1 MSVPL
6 RHKRLVPA
14 NDTLSVLRQVE
25 SAERK
30 TIFDSVHDTRIG
42 IRIGILS
49 FLISAIYATIRYH
62 VLKGV
67 SWSDWPVF
75 TLNKV
80 FGVSSLLLL
89 AIAIARY
96 KFRPVL
102 SNSKIL
108 YLSGLYGGVHILLSC
123 VLLDP
128 AYYEKF
134 FYDDRLTAIAGLSM
148 LSGAVAAVLFIT
160 KAGEKKE
167 RQINQIT
174 RSLAVVCGITGMHVA
189 FQGFQSWFTPNDW
202 PGFIPPLTLISFLT
216 CMAAVSMTINTKA
229 IK

>member
-6 RHKRLVPA
+6 RHKQLVPT
-14 NDTLSVLRQVE
+14 DTLSVLRQAE

-128 AYYEKF
+128 AYYDKF
-134 FYDDRLTAIAGLSM
+134 FLQGKLTGIAGCSM
-148 LSGAVAAVLFIT
+148 LSGAVAAVLFIS
-160 KAGEKKE
+160 KAGRKKDL
-167 RQINQIT
+167 QINQIT
-174 RSLAVVCGITGMHVA
+174 RSLAVICGITGMHVA
-189 FQGFQSWFTPNDW
+189 FQGFQSWLTPGDW

-216 CMAAVSMTINTKA
+216 CIVALGMTINTKR